1 MLSTKIEGISWI
13 ITLDRDRRIIRD
25 GTIIIEDGKISG
37 IGVSDEF
44 RSAKADIVI
53 NGKGKLV
60 APGFVDCHAHLSYG
74 HSMRGLISDTT
85 PHPEYLRR
93 VFRFQSSMKPEEEYH
108 TTLLAITELLKNG
121 CTSLLEPGLVN
132 DVNSVVKAVT
142 ATGIRAVIGRSF
154 ADMENS
160 IGMHQT
166 ETGEAIRQTRQ
177 ILTSYG
183 RNRKRVRAWIM
194 PFSPDCCSDEFL
206 RSAAEL
212 AERHD
217 AAITTHC
224 SRRRESAGLQ
234 ITRLGSAGALG
245 ERMLLAHP
253 IFADDRELELI
264 ASTHTRAVFC
274 PSSSTKSSGPGAAG
288 VVPKMLNR
296 GITVGLGSDSA
307 SSSCHLDMIRSMHL
321 LSMLSTDVRQGSP
334 APPPDRVLEMG
345 TVFGARALRM
355 ENEVGS
361 LSTGKSADLLIF
373 NTVTPQW
380 TALFNPVSSLI
391 NSSDGRSIERVMIA
405 GETVVENGHVTAID
419 ESELCTKVQEIGES
433 VAGRLGISPQ
443 GMWPED

>member
-25 GTIIIEDGKISG
+25 GTILIEDGKISG
-37 IGVSDEF
+37 IGASDAF
-44 RSAKADIVI
+44 RSAKADVVI
-53 NGKGKLV
+53 SGNGKLV
-60 APGFVDCHAHLSYG
+60 APGFIDCHAHLSYG
-74 HSMRGLISDTT
+74 HSMRGLIPDTT

-93 VFRFQSSMKPEEEYH
+93 VFRFQRAMKPEEEYH
-108 TTLLAITELLKNG
+108 TALLAITELLKNG

-132 DVNSVVKAVT
+132 DVNSVVRAVT

-154 ADMENS
+154 ADMESS
-160 IGMHQT
+160 IGMHLT
-166 ETGEAIRQTRQ
+166 ETDEAIRQTRW

-183 RNRKRVRAWIM
+183 GNRKRVRAWIM

-206 RSAAEL
+206 HSASEM
-212 AERHD
+212 AERYD
-217 AAITTHC
+217 AGITTHC

-234 ITRLGSAGALG
+234 IARLGSAGALG

-264 ASTHTRAVFC
+264 ASTDTRAVFC
-274 PSSSTKSSGPGAAG
+274 PSSSTRSSGPGAAG
-288 VVPKMLNR
+288 VVPKMLNS

-321 LSMLSTDVRQGSP
+321 LSLLSADAGQGRPTLSP
-334 APPPDRVLEMG
+334 DQVLEMG
-345 TVFGARALRM
+345 TIFGARALRM

-373 NTVTPQW
+373 NTTTPQW

-391 NSSDGRSIERVMIA
+391 NSSDGRSIERVMIG
-405 GETVVENGHVTAID
+405 GETVVENGHVTTID
-419 ESELCTKVQEIGES
+419 ESELCTKVQEIGEN

-443 GMWPED
+443 GLWPED